1 MDNSREVCENPTS
14 MAGIYAD
21 APHPN
26 LGLGRAPM
34 VAENKISRKR
44 IIELQ
49 KLAIE
54 AVAWGEAHGLKR
66 GEQCLFREMCERL
79 WWAD

>member
-21 APHPN
+21 TPTPT
-26 LGLGRAPM
+26 GLGRAPM
-34 VAENKISRKR
+34 VNDRPLTRKR